1 MKKDKEKPYLEFG
14 GNSFY
19 INLESILD
27 AIKIESTHKISYQ
40 NEEPKTTTKK
50 TKGKSSTKKKEE
62 IFEPEETLNL
72 ENGELS
78 FDQTP
83 GIQVDISK
91 WEVLRLMMECVM
103 NTNTEIDDK
112 LGMAGLNNDASIPFK
127 IAFNTLL
134 KYNIIQE
141 EE

>member
-27 AIKIESTHKISYQ
+27 AIKIESTQKISYQ
-40 NEEPKTTTKK
+40 NEEPTPPKK
-50 TKGKSSTKKKEE
+50 TKGKNSPKKKEE
-62 IFEPEETLNL
+62 IFESEEFLNL

-103 NTNTEIDDK
+103 NMNTEIDDK
-112 LGMAGLNNDASIPFK
+112 LGMAGLNNDTSIPFK

>member
-1 MKKDKEKPYLEFG
+1 MSKNKQKPYLEFG

-19 INLESILD
+19 INLDSILN
-27 AIKIESTHKISYQ
+27 AIKIENDYNIPYQ
-40 NEEPKTTTKK
+40 PEEPITPPKK
-50 TKGKSSTKKKEE
+50 GKGKSSTKKIEE
-62 IFEPEETLNL
+62 VPESEPFQYLDEQ
-72 ENGELS
+72 NG
-78 FDQTP
+78 

-91 WEVLRLMMECVM
+91 WEILRLMMEVVM
-103 NTNTEIDDK
+103 NMNTEIDDK
-112 LGMAGLNNDASIPFK
+112 LGMAGLNNDTPIPFK

>member
-1 MKKDKEKPYLEFG
+1 MSKNKQKPYLEFG

-19 INLESILD
+19 INLDSILN
-27 AIKIESTHKISYQ
+27 AIKIENDYNIPYQ
-40 NEEPKTTTKK
+40 SEEPITPPK
-50 TKGKSSTKKKEE
+50 KGKGKVSTKKIEE
-62 IFEPEETLNL
+62 VPESEPFQYLDEQS
-72 ENGELS
+72 G
-78 FDQTP
+78 

-91 WEVLRLMMECVM
+91 WEILRLMMEVVM
-103 NTNTEIDDK
+103 NMNTEIDDK
-112 LGMAGLNNDASIPFK
+112 LGMAGLNNDTPIPFK